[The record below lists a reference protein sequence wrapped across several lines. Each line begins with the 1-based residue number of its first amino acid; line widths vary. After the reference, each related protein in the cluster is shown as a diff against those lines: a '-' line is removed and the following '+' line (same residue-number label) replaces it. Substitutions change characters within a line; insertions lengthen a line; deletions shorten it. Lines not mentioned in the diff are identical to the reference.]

1 MQYAKQPHTA
11 RVAAR
16 ESFDGDAKARWLI
29 SPPAL
34 YLLEQ
39 VFKMEH
45 FPSLHMRQRLAAD
58 LNVSA
63 RQVRGYTPRARA
75 PPAALEFGGLTLPP
89 PPSTFPARSAPPQAV
104 RLCTASF

>member
-1 MQYAKQPHTA
+1 MQYAKPHTA

-75 PPAALEFGGLTLPP
+75 PPAALEIGGLILPP

-104 RLCTASF
+104 RLCAASF

>member
-75 PPAALEFGGLTLPP
+75 PPAALEIGGVNPAAAPKHIPRSLRAAPSHPPLP
-89 PPSTFPARSAPPQAV
+89 
-104 RLCTASF
+104 ASF